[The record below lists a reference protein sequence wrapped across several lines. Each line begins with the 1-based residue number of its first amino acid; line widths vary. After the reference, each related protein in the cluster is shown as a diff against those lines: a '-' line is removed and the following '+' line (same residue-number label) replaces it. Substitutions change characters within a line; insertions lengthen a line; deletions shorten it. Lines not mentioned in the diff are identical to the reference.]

1 MKSMQINMVS
11 ILKKFARWNNYLQKK
26 KRENIFLSSCLIS
39 ERRWTLLKF
48 VRFVDKINKILN
60 IFLGVLLIIMLVVVF
75 MQVFSRFI
83 LSLPLAWSEEL
94 SKYLMIYITFIAA
107 AVAYRNQKLIAVE
120 FIIENVN
127 VTTRKVL
134 FWIINIISM
143 VFFVILFY
151 QGILMIEKV
160 STQSTF
166 SLGINMSIPYS
177 AIPVGSFL
185 LFING
190 LALIVEHTLSNK
202 EVRD

>member
-1 MKSMQINMVS
+1 M
-11 ILKKFARWNNYLQKK
+11 
-26 KRENIFLSSCLIS
+26 
-39 ERRWTLLKF
+39 KF